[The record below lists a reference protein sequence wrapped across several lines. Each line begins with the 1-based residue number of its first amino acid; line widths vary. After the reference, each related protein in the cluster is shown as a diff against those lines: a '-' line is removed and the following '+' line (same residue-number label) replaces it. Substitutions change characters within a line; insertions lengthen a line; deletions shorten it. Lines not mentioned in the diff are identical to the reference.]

1 MTSLAKGI
9 IIGAIAVVVLGAA
22 IMVVVISAGIIGWK
36 AAVRSGNETVA
47 VQNLRTVA
55 ALEVEYFN
63 THNRNF
69 GTFDQ
74 LTNEGML
81 GSRFAGNPP
90 IVDGY
95 IFNLKVT
102 PKTTN
107 ASSSYT
113 LNADP
118 ESAAAG
124 KNHFFLDSTTG
135 TIHVNADQPARASD
149 PPRVQ

>member
-74 LTNEGML
+74 MIKEGML
-81 GSRFAGNPP
+81 DSRLAGDLPL
-90 IVDGY
+90 VD
-95 IFNLKVT
+95 
-102 PKTTN
+102 
-107 ASSSYT
+107 ASMSS
-113 LNADP
+113 AM
-118 ESAAAG
+118 
-124 KNHFFLDSTTG
+124 
-135 TIHVNADQPARASD
+135 
-149 PPRVQ
+149 